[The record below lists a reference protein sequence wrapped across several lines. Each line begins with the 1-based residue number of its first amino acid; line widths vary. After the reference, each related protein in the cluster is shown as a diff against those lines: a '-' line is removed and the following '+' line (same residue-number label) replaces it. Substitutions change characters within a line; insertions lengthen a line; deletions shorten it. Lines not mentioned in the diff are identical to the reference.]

1 MFKRLISKLPEK
13 YRDYFIFLGPG
24 LLLAIAAA
32 GESGIAE
39 AVEIG
44 AHFGFE
50 LIWVVILTIIFKFAF
65 ANGIARYTLAT
76 GETIF
81 DGFRRLPGPS
91 NWGSYLVMI
100 IYFLE
105 MFAFGGML
113 IYGGIFLDYLIP
125 GIWPSWFVGALSAV
139 VILVLLWKD
148 SYERVEKVVIFL
160 VLGLFIAIM
169 YCLLEF
175 TLPFDAIYEGFR
187 PNIPEGSVIPIMAMM
202 GAVGSGLNLLLYS
215 TWLHEKMEF
224 SAGKINYNRFLKSVN
239 LDLCIAFI
247 IVGIITFLYMT
258 LGVSG
263 FAVSYLGHGEA
274 ISIDSMIS
282 QILYVL
288 AYIPYGVM
296 IFLVSGY
303 LIMFGATLSGMD
315 GRARAISQIIAS
327 TTSTDA
333 GEKVIYRVC
342 LLVFTAVIL
351 TAMFLFD
358 PVALV
363 HHTAAFASVMFGILG
378 FMIIYLDLKLPEYA
392 RGSRLWIL
400 VTGAGSIV
408 FLYVAMILEESLLT
422 FGLPLIERLLVIGFV
437 IYAFSKTEMFQ
448 KFLDGRADYLDHV
461 WAVVIFGAIS
471 IYGTYRGIPFDGLI
485 INFRD
490 TGPAIAGLL
499 GGPLVG
505 GLAGVIGGLYRYSS
519 GGWTATACF
528 AGTVAAGIIAG
539 FYMRWV
545 KGRLTYYHAIILG
558 VIIESVHILVL
569 LPLLTEGITFEQY
582 AGVVVAAFPSMV
594 VANTLGILLF
604 VYILSDKGRELLY
617 ERFYAK
623 FSAKISEDS
632 MQEGVSDEEKK
643 SYLMC
648 RLKLPKIGADDKE
661 STGLKD
667 ENKGELN
674 ELSPDD
680 EPGDDFCGGR

>member
-1 MFKRLISKLPEK
+1 MFARLIEKLPEK

-50 LIWVVILTIIFKFAF
+50 LIWVVVLTIIFKFAF
-65 ANGIARYTLAT
+65 ANGIARYTFAT

-113 IYGGIFLDYLIP
+113 IYAGIFLDYFIP
-125 GIWPSWFVGALSAV
+125 GIWPSWFIGVSSIV
-139 VILVLLWKD
+139 VILFLLWKD
-148 SYERVEKVVIFL
+148 SYERVEKLVIFL
-160 VLGLFIAIM
+160 VLGLFIAII
-169 YCLLEF
+169 YCLFEF
-175 TLPFDAIYEGFR
+175 YLPYDAIIEGFK
-187 PNIPEGSVIPIMAMM
+187 PDIPEGSVIAIMAMM

-215 TWLHEKMEF
+215 TWLHEKMEGT
-224 SAGKINYNRFLKSVN
+224 SEKINYKRFLKSVN
-239 LDLCIAFI
+239 LDLCIAFS

-274 ISIDSMIS
+274 ITIDSMVS
-282 QILYVL
+282 QVLYVL
-288 AYIPYGVM
+288 AYIPYGVI
-296 IFLVSGY
+296 IFLLSGY

-315 GRARAISQIIAS
+315 GRARAISHIIKSS
-327 TTSTDA
+327 TAVKSS
-333 GEKVIYRVC
+333 EKVIYRVC
-342 LLVFTAVIL
+342 LLLFTIVIL

-400 VTGAGSIV
+400 ITGAGSIV
-408 FLYVAMILEESLLT
+408 FLYVAMILESSILT

-437 IYAFSKTEMFQ
+437 IYAFSKTGMFQ
-448 KFLDGRADYLDHV
+448 KFLDGRADYLDRI
-461 WAVVIFGAIS
+461 WAVAIFGAIS

-505 GLAGVIGGLYRYSS
+505 GLAGMIGGLYRYSS

-539 FYMRWV
+539 LYMRWTR
-545 KGRLTYYHAIILG
+545 GRLTYYHAIILG
-558 VIIESVHILVL
+558 IIIESVHILVI

-582 AGVVVAAFPSMV
+582 VGVVVSAFPSMV
-594 VANTLGILLF
+594 VANTVGLLIF
-604 VYILSDKGRELLY
+604 VYILSDQGRELLY
-617 ERFYAK
+617 ERFYEKYSGRIRDSPAED
-623 FSAKISEDS
+623 KISS
-632 MQEGVSDEEKK
+632 EEKR

-648 RLKLPKIGADDKE
+648 KLNFFKSGAEKGNESDSRNSGDKE
-661 STGLKD
+661 GVT
-667 ENKGELN
+667 
-674 ELSPDD
+674 PA
-680 EPGDDFCGGR
+680 GDDSFTEADK